1 MATLLATEKM
11 PPELVRRIEARLGRP
26 WRTADALQG
35 GWTRSRWIAVA
46 RLLAVV
52 LVSGTV
58 ALVVRAVRRSR
69 AELNAARSELLD
81 EQRRRTHG
89 LVAADRDYLERIQG
103 WLSKLA
109 GPYEGDSVSLEL
121 RPPGALD
128 ALFARPIAYVHGP
141 LGGFANSAS
150 IAATASTSFKDALL
164 LCLVA
169 PPASR
174 AEKVVL
180 ARVLAAY
187 RGGASVEQET
197 PRVRLLQEAFAGW
210 PFAVGPWT
218 SRVLDAAGPAE
229 VDRLGRDL
237 RGAPVERAVQAAHA
251 DLLLAAMDEPGPPG
265 GPTELDGERPHDV
278 RLCVVELTTART
290 LLRVRRRVDP
300 NWISTSR
307 RSDYA
312 AGLDQCAL
320 AFDVVQN
327 VVATR

>member
-1 MATLLATEKM
+1 MATFLATAKM
-11 PPELVRRIEARLGRP
+11 PPELVRRIEARVRHS
-26 WRTADALQG
+26 WRTVDALRG
-35 GWTRSRWIAVA
+35 GWTRSRWIALA

-58 ALVVRAVRRSR
+58 VLAIRAVRRSQM
-69 AELNAARSELLD
+69 ELNAARSELLD
-81 EQRRRTHG
+81 EQRRRTQG
-89 LVAADRDYLERIQG
+89 LIAGDRDYLERIQG

-109 GPYEGDSVSLEL
+109 GPYEGDSVTLEL
-121 RPPGALD
+121 RTPGALD
-128 ALFARPIAYVHGP
+128 ALWARPIAYVHGP
-141 LGGFANSAS
+141 LGGFGNSAS

-164 LCLVA
+164 LCLLA

-180 ARVLAAY
+180 GRVLAAY

-210 PFAVGPWT
+210 PFAVGPWA
-218 SRVLDAAGPAE
+218 SNVLDAADQAE
-229 VDRLGRDL
+229 IDRLGREL
-237 RGAPVERAVQAAHA
+237 RRAPVERAVQAAHA
-251 DLLLAAMDEPGPPG
+251 ELLLTAMDEPGPPE

-278 RLCVVELTTART
+278 RLGVVELTTART
-290 LLRVRRRVDP
+290 LLRVRKHVDP
-300 NWISTSR
+300 HWISTSR

-320 AFDVVQN
+320 AFDVVQSLAA
-327 VVATR
+327 VR